1 MRLRGQLDPI
11 HLRVF
16 VLGKQVLILIPM
28 RRIWTG
34 RMKVERK
41 WLSVGNVTKYWKG
54 IGGRNEDVVGSEM
67 KK

>member
-11 HLRVF
+11 LLIVF
-16 VLGKQVLILIPM
+16 GLGKQVLILIPM
-28 RRIWTG
+28 RRIWSG

-41 WLSVGNVTKYWKG
+41 WLSVGNVMKYWKG
-54 IGGRNEDVVGSEM
+54 FGGRNEDVVGSEM